1 MTYKPIAE
9 CALRYAAALDELRGC
24 GCRIE
29 RYEAVLAAR
38 LELANCLTQ
47 AGWTPAPAIERAL
60 AHDRMVLRE
69 TCGPW
74 EQREPCTHE
83 RIRGTMNEPVT

>member
-1 MTYKPIAE
+1 MTYDRIAK
-9 CALRYAAALDELRGC
+9 CALTYAAAVAAVQGC

-38 LELANCLTQ
+38 LALANCLTQ
-47 AGWTPAPAIERAL
+47 AGWTPAPALERSL
-60 AHDRMVLRE
+60 AYDTLVLRE
-69 TCGPW
+69 ACGPW

-83 RIRGTMNEPVT
+83 PAT